1 MINAFCLEVQ
11 GRKKIAYDIEK
22 DLIDQARVME
32 AHRISSEEKRFIPLD
47 EIM

>member
-1 MINAFCLEVQ
+1 MINAFCLEIQ

-47 EIM
+47 EIV